1 MTIVLYDL
9 CARDQNRRFSP
20 HCWKARMALAHKG
33 LDYETRGVPF
43 TRIKEIGDGFS
54 PTVPVIDDNG
64 KLTRDSFDIAL
75 YLEDAYPDR
84 PSLFKG
90 EGGRAAARFVESWA
104 LAAVHQP
111 LLGLIIKDIHDE
123 LDDADQAYFRASRE
137 KRLGRTLEAVQ
148 AGREE
153 RLDAFR
159 AALQPLRLMLGK
171 QPFIGGAAPL
181 FADYVVFGPLQWARV
196 ISPFA
201 LLADDDPVTAWFGRC
216 LDLHGGAGRA
226 MPAAA

>member
-1 MTIVLYDL
+1 MTITLYDL

-54 PTVPVIDDNG
+54 PTVPVIDDGG
-64 KLTRDSFDIAL
+64 KLVRDSFDIAL
-75 YLEDAYPDR
+75 YLEDTYPDR

-90 EGGRAAARFVESWA
+90 EGGKAEARFVESWA
-104 LAAVHQP
+104 IAAVNAP
-111 LLGLIIKDIHDE
+111 LMGFIIKDIHDI
-123 LDDADQAYFRASRE
+123 LDAPDQAYFRQSRE
-137 KRLGRTLEAVQ
+137 KRFDRTLEEMQ

-153 RLDAFR
+153 RLAAFR
-159 AALQPLRLMLGK
+159 AGLQPLRSMLGR
-171 QPFIGGAAPL
+171 QPFIGGDAPL

-196 ISPFA
+196 SSPFA
-201 LLADDDPVTAWFGRC
+201 LLADDDPVAAWFGRC
-216 LDLHGGAGRA
+216 LDLHGGLGRS